1 MDERLTLSV
10 PLQLVAAERILVEEA
25 LRMTGSMVKAAKLL
39 GITRHGLKRRMVK
52 HGLESVDGRR
62 SRLEASP

>member
-1 MDERLTLSV
+1 VDDRLLSV
-10 PLQLVAAERILVEEA
+10 PLKLAEAESLLVEEA
-25 LRMTGSMVKAAKLL
+25 LRLTGSMVKAAGLL

-62 SRLEASP
+62 SRPEASP